1 MEKRASAGAGTYE
14 ARERCCIVHLWHGKL
29 SRFWCSLRPAMGADL
44 TDELV
49 AVITGMFS
57 VLLAVSRNAPSPD

>member
-1 MEKRASAGAGTYE
+1 
-14 ARERCCIVHLWHGKL
+14 
-29 SRFWCSLRPAMGADL
+29 MGADL